1 MRKTPIIVIVLIAVI
16 GISFG
21 AYMIFFS
28 KNSDQNVSKNELYI
42 CPMHPQIQ
50 QDHPG
55 VCPICNMELI
65 LKGSSETMEG
75 MESLSDVKKEIG
87 DVVLSPSQQVLAN
100 VQTEK
105 VKIKEFSSERVFN
118 GYIKIDEKNMR
129 HISTPVSGK
138 IVKMFVNFEGQ
149 VVSKGQTA
157 FEIYSPEIFATEK
170 EYLLA
175 LENYENVKNSDYN
188 LVIKQAENLLNS
200 TRTRLRLWEVSPQQI
215 EELENTKEVKNYITV
230 YSKYSGV
237 ITKKIVHEGHWAVAG
252 EDIYDVADM
261 STVWVIANIPEADV
275 QNIKTGQS
283 AFVTS
288 VSYPGEEFFAKVN
301 FISPLFNSET
311 RTLEVRLDISNKN
324 FKLKPDMFVKV
335 SIKGG
340 QYQWNIIVPRNAVLR
355 TGKMDMIYI
364 KKENN
369 IFSPKMVTIGGEQD
383 GYYLITSG
391 LKEEDEI
398 VTSAGFLIDSES
410 QIRSAGSNMQGMEG
424 MDMKEDDEP
433 KFNNEQ
439 DVMKDMEKK

>member
-1 MRKTPIIVIVLIAVI
+1 MRKTIIIVIVLIAVI

-21 AYMIFFS
+21 IYKIFFS

-42 CPMHPQIQ
+42 CPMHPQIH

-65 LKGSSETMEG
+65 LKGSNETMEG
-75 MESLSDVKKEIG
+75 MDSFSDVKKEIG

-149 VVSKGQTA
+149 VVSKGQPV

-188 LVIKQAENLLNS
+188 LVIEQAESLLNS

-215 EELENTKEVKNYITV
+215 EELEKTKEVKNYITV

-237 ITKKIVHEGHWAVAG
+237 ITKKIVHEGHWAVTG

-261 STVWVIANIPEADV
+261 SAVWVIANIPEADV

-311 RTLEVRLDISNKN
+311 RTLEVRLDVSNKN

-355 TGKMDMIYI
+355 TGKMDMVYL

-383 GYYLITSG
+383 GYYLVTSG
-391 LKEEDEI
+391 LKEGDEI
-398 VTSAGFLIDSES
+398 VSSAGFLIDSES

-439 DVMKDMEKK
+439 DVMKDMKK

>member
-1 MRKTPIIVIVLIAVI
+1 
-16 GISFG
+16 
-21 AYMIFFS
+21 
-28 KNSDQNVSKNELYI
+28 
-42 CPMHPQIQ
+42 
-50 QDHPG
+50 
-55 VCPICNMELI
+55 
-65 LKGSSETMEG
+65 
-75 MESLSDVKKEIG
+75 
-87 DVVLSPSQQVLAN
+87 
-100 VQTEK
+100 
-105 VKIKEFSSERVFN
+105 
-118 GYIKIDEKNMR
+118 
-129 HISTPVSGK
+129 
-138 IVKMFVNFEGQ
+138 MFVNFEGQ
-149 VVSKGQTA
+149 VVSKGQKV

-188 LVIKQAENLLNS
+188 LVIEQAENLLNS

-311 RTLEVRLDISNKN
+311 RTLEVRLDVSNKN
-324 FKLKPDMFVKV
+324 FKLKPNMFVKV

-340 QYQWNIIVPRNAVLR
+340 QYQWNITVPRNAVLR
-355 TGKMDMIYI
+355 TGKMDMVYI

-391 LKEEDEI
+391 LKEGDEI

-424 MDMKEDDEP
+424 MDMNSKDEEP
-433 KFNNEQ
+433 KFNKDQ